1 MGISLLR
8 KGEVVMDLL
17 ILIKNG
23 CDSLTATFA
32 PSVDAIG
39 LHMVIGI
46 ATIMLVWFG
55 VQEALA
61 SAQGGPGFST
71 ARFFSFFLLIT
82 FAYCFVRF
90 YDGSIP
96 GIGYSL
102 KSFISGGANSLVDY
116 IGNDSTQEVQTTIH
130 DALGKVGA
138 FSPSLTEPYALMCTY
153 TVQIILSI
161 LTALITVIIAYG
173 AIGATVLGLLG
184 PVFIPWM
191 VFAKT
196 EFLFWGW
203 LKAFLSFQFYK
214 VVAAATMSVMSH
226 LLITYLTSG
235 ATNIDAPQ
243 KLIAIMPGLLMLCFV
258 AGFILLKI
266 PAMTAALFSGH
277 TGGHDGG
284 IGMATGLITARLLR

>member
-1 MGISLLR
+1 
-8 KGEVVMDLL
+8 MDFL

-23 CDSLTATFA
+23 CDNLTATVA
-32 PSVDAIG
+32 PSMDSIG
-39 LHMVIGI
+39 LHMVLSF

-61 SAQGGPGFST
+61 SAQGGPGFSV
-71 ARFFSFFLLIT
+71 AKFLNFFLLIT

-102 KSFISGGANSLVDY
+102 KGFISGGTSSLVDY
-116 IGNDSTQEVQTTIH
+116 IGHDSTQEVQTTIH

-138 FSPSLTEPYALMCTY
+138 LSPSLTEPYTLLCTY
-153 TVQIILSI
+153 TVQIVLSI
-161 LTALITVIIAYG
+161 LTALIAVIIAYG
-173 AIGATVLGLLG
+173 AIGATIVGLLG

-191 VFAKT
+191 VFGKT
-196 EFLFWGW
+196 DFLFWGW
-203 LKAFLSFQFYK
+203 LKAFLGFEFYK

-226 LLITYLTSG
+226 LLIAYLTSG

-243 KLIAIMPGLLMLCFV
+243 RLVTVMPGLLMLCFV

-277 TGGHDGG
+277 TGGHDAGLG
-284 IGMATGLITARLLR
+284 IASVMATRGLMG